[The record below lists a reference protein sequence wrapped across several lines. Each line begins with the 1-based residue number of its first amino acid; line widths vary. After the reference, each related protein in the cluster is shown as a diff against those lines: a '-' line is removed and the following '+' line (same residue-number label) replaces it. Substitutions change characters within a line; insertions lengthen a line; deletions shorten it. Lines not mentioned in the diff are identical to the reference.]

1 MSGKFSA
8 SQDNK
13 NVFEDIQRN
22 LRDGDSRKLL
32 EAAGTASQQARQT
45 PDGSKRIRANLSAYA
60 VNSGQGSSAGKTA
73 KK

>member
-45 PDGSKRIRANLSAYA
+45 PDGLSICLSEPCGI
-60 VNSGQGSSAGKTA
+60 VDLV
-73 KK
+73 